1 VSKYHE
7 LPTAFLWPLLAG
19 SITTS
24 ASTNSP
30 AMETA
35 CDVVLGHYSLLDGM
49 TSDQACVR
57 PEAEPDPVRR
67 GAWCVVG
74 GGCHN

>member
-1 VSKYHE
+1 MSKYYE
-7 LPTAFLWPLLAG
+7 LPTAFLWHLLAG

-49 TSDQACVR
+49 TSDQGMRR
-57 PEAEPDPVRR
+57 PR
-67 GAWCVVG
+67 GAWCVEVG
-74 GGCHN
+74 GHDNQLTCGAHR